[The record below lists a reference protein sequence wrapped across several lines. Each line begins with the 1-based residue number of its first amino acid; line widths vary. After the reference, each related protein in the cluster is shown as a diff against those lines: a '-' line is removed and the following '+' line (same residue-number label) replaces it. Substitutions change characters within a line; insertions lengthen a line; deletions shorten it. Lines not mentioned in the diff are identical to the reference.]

1 MPSHIFTRV
10 GSWDESISTNLRSAD
25 AARKGADWPEA
36 YHASDYAVY
45 AYLQLARDGDA
56 RKLMD
61 EALKYSYGDSPIPAG
76 GYAKSAMPAR
86 LALERNDWKAASQ
99 LEVFPNARLPFTE
112 GTTYFARGIGAARN
126 GDAAAAEGEAAQ
138 LAAVQK
144 KLEDAKNTYW
154 ATETEV
160 QRLAVA
166 AWIAQARGSAEE
178 AQKLMRAAADLEDRN
193 EKHIVTPGR
202 IIPARELLGDMLMEQ
217 KRYDAALK
225 EYEASQAREPN
236 RYRNYAGSAMAAEAM
251 GDRKAAA
258 GYYAKLIELAGASGD
273 GARPELTRAKAFVA
287 QR

>member
-10 GSWDESISTNLRSAD
+10 GAWDESIATNQRSAD
-25 AARKGADWPEA
+25 AARKGGDWPEA

-45 AYLQLARDGDA
+45 ANLQLARDTDA
-56 RKLMD
+56 RKLME
-61 EALKYSYGDSPIPAG
+61 EALRYSYGDSPLPAG
-76 GYAKSAMPAR
+76 AYAKAAMPAR

-99 LEVFPNARLPFTE
+99 LEVLPLERLPYTE
-112 GTTYFARGIGAARN
+112 AITYFARAIGAARS
-126 GDAAAAEGEAAQ
+126 GDTAAAEKEAAQ
-138 LAAVQK
+138 LDAIQK
-144 KLEDAKNTYW
+144 KLEASKNTYW

-160 QRLAVA
+160 QRLAA
-166 AWIAQARGSAEE
+166 AGWIAQSRGNAQEAE
-178 AQKLMRAAADLEDRN
+178 KLMRAAADLEDRN

-202 IIPARELLGDMLMEQ
+202 IIPARELLGDMLFEQ

-236 RYRNYAGSAMAAEAM
+236 RYRNYAGAAAAAEAM
-251 GDRKAAA
+251 GDRKKAAL
-258 GYYAKLIELAGASGD
+258 YYAKLIELAGGSD